1 MLSNNFQDISPT
13 KIVINISSIYGLVS
27 PRQDIYEF
35 RRKNGKT
42 YYKPSAYSVSK
53 SSIYNL
59 TRYLATYWAKSNIRV
74 NTLTFAGIFNNQPKE
89 FLKEYSKNIPI
100 GRMLVPDETIGP
112 MLFLAS
118 DASTYVTG
126 ENLIVDGSLYILT
139 DNSKLFGYN

>member
-1 MLSNNFQDISPT
+1 MVNQNYGVI
-13 KIVINISSIYGLVS
+13 INISSIYGLVS
-27 PRQDIYEF
+27 PRQDIYNF

-42 YYKPSAYSVSK
+42 YFKPSAYSVSK

-100 GRMLVPDETIGP
+100 GRMLNPDETTGP

-118 DASTYVTG
+118 DASSYVTG
-126 ENLIVDGSLYILT
+126 ENIVVDGGWT
-139 DNSKLFGYN
+139 AW